1 MRVSHVVASV
11 AFVVLS
17 TASSAQAQ
25 DRTPGPGTVAIGA
38 SVGFLAPDN
47 GSEESALEA
56 AAATVDAFLDYHYDA
71 HVSIRGTY
79 GWAQPAFAESTAGT
93 LRRHHIAVSVS
104 YGWSLGRFRP
114 FASVG
119 GGAYFLSR
127 REGDRQVGDAV
138 TKPGGLLG
146 WGVEYYL
153 RTFALRTEM
162 NVHILGEEA
171 KIPELGARTAT
182 VFTWVFGVKIPL

>member
-1 MRVSHVVASV
+1 
-11 AFVVLS
+11 
-17 TASSAQAQ
+17 
-25 DRTPGPGTVAIGA
+25 
-38 SVGFLAPDN
+38 LAPAN
-47 GSEESALEA
+47 ESETAARALED
-56 AAATVDAFLDYHYDA
+56 AAATVDAFVDYHYDA

-79 GWAQPAFAESTAGT
+79 GWAQPAFVESADER
-93 LRRHHIAVSVS
+93 LRRQHMAVSVS
-104 YGWSLGRFRP
+104 YAWALGGFRP

-127 REGDRQVGDAV
+127 REGDRPGGDAV

-171 KIPELGARTAT
+171 KLPELGTRTAT
-182 VFTWVFGVKIPL
+182 AFTWLFGMKIPL